1 MKQLKLKLLA
11 IKKLENNE
19 RYQTVWSEIEW
30 SVAAPTASLHFTDE
44 LIEKIKEIIIKRIEC
59 INIYLKYK
67 NCTHST
73 ERHIYV
79 VNIYKE
85 FLS

>member
-1 MKQLKLKLLA
+1 ML
-11 IKKLENNE
+11 
-19 RYQTVWSEIEW
+19 
-30 SVAAPTASLHFTDE
+30 F
-44 LIEKIKEIIIKRIEC
+44 LIIVL
-59 INIYLKYK
+59 NIYLKYK

-85 FLS
+85 FLDQQNSGEN